1 MSKVPRPC
9 LRQPEQLRG
18 INPHTRQGQK
28 MAQITPVVGIDVSKE
43 RLDVALH
50 PEAERFS
57 VGNDSAGWQELC
69 RRLGTLGVRLIGIEP
84 SGGYER
90 DAVVALLNAGL
101 PVRSVN
107 PWKLRQF
114 AKALGLLAKNDRLD
128 ARAIAHFVATLPTRP
143 AQHDP
148 AREHLAELVAARRQ
162 LVDLQQ
168 ALGNQREQLR
178 DAELCRMNER
188 RLRQIAADLRRLEQR
203 IVAAIAAVP
212 AMARRYKLLCS
223 MPGVGPVLATTMLA
237 LLPEL
242 GAISH
247 RQIGALVGVVPYDF
261 DSGKMKGMRCIFG
274 GRAQVRRVLFMA
286 TQVAI
291 RWNPVLQ
298 AFHQRLRQAGK
309 KPKVAII
316 ATMRK
321 LLTMLNAMLRDGQS
335 WRAATA

>member
-9 LRQPEQLRG
+9 LRKPEQLRG
-18 INPHTRQGQK
+18 VNPHTRQGQK

-43 RLDVALH
+43 RLDVALY
-50 PEAERFS
+50 PEGESFS
-57 VGNDSAGWQELC
+57 AGNDSAGWQELC
-69 RRLGTLGVRLIGIEP
+69 RRLRMLGVRAIGIEP

-90 DAVVALLNAGL
+90 GAVAALLKAGL

-114 AKALGLLAKNDRLD
+114 AKATGQLAKNDRLD

-143 AQHDP
+143 AQHDA
-148 AREHLAELVAARRQ
+148 AREHLAELVTARRQ
-162 LVDLQQ
+162 LVELRQ

-188 RLRQIAADLRRLEQR
+188 RLRQIDADLRRLEQR

-223 MPGVGPVLATTMLA
+223 VPGVGPVLAATLLA

-242 GAISH
+242 GGITN
-247 RQIGALVGVVPYDF
+247 RRIGALVGVVPYDF
-261 DSGKMKGMRCIFG
+261 DSGKMKGLRCIFG
-274 GRAQVRRVLFMA
+274 GRAEVRRVLFMA
-286 TQVAI
+286 TQAAI
-291 RWNPVLQ
+291 QWNPVLQ
-298 AFHQRLRQAGK
+298 AFSRRLRQAGK
-309 KPKVAII
+309 KPKVAIV

-321 LLTMLNAMLRDGQS
+321 LLTRLNAMLRDDQP
-335 WRAATA
+335 WRAAAA

>member
-1 MSKVPRPC
+1 
-9 LRQPEQLRG
+9 
-18 INPHTRQGQK
+18 
-28 MAQITPVVGIDVSKE
+28 MAQITAVVGIDVSKE

-148 AREHLAELVAARRQ
+148 AREHLVELVTARRQ
-162 LVDLQQ
+162 LVDFRQ
-168 ALGNQREQLR
+168 ALGNQQEHLR
-178 DAELCRMNER
+178 DAELRRLNER
-188 RLRQIAADLRRLEQR
+188 RLRQSAADLRRLEQR
-203 IVAAIAAVP
+203 ILAAITAVP
-212 AMARRYKLLCS
+212 AMARRYTLLCS
-223 MPGVGPVLATTMLA
+223 VPGVGPVLAATVLA

-242 GAISH
+242 GAISN

-261 DSGKMKGMRCIFG
+261 DSGKMKGLRCIFG
-274 GRAQVRRVLFMA
+274 GRAEVRRVLFMA

-291 RWNPVLQ
+291 QWNPVLQ
-298 AFHQRLRQAGK
+298 AFSRRLRQAGK

-321 LLTMLNAMLRDGQS
+321 LLTTLNAMLRDGQP
-335 WRAATA
+335 WRAAAA

>member
-1 MSKVPRPC
+1 
-9 LRQPEQLRG
+9 
-18 INPHTRQGQK
+18 

-43 RLDVALH
+43 RLDVALY
-50 PEAERFS
+50 PEAESFS
-57 VGNDSAGWQELC
+57 VGNDRAGWQELG
-69 RRLGTLGVRLIGIEP
+69 RRLRPLGVRAIGIEP

-90 DAVVALLNAGL
+90 GAVAALLDAGL

-114 AKALGLLAKNDRLD
+114 AKAAGWLAKNDRLD
-128 ARAIAHFVATLPTRP
+128 ARAIACFVATLPTRP

-148 AREHLAELVAARRQ
+148 AREHLAELVTARRQ
-162 LVDLQQ
+162 LVDLRQ
-168 ALGNQREQLR
+168 ALDNQREQLR
-178 DAELCRMNER
+178 DAELRRMNER
-188 RLRQIAADLRRLEQR
+188 RQRQIDADLQRLEQR
-203 IVAAIAAVP
+203 IAAAIAAVP

-223 MPGVGPVLATTMLA
+223 VPGVGPVLAATLLA

-261 DSGKMKGMRCIFG
+261 DSGKMKGLRCIFG
-274 GRAQVRRVLFMA
+274 GRAEVRRVLFMA

-309 KPKVAII
+309 KPKVAIV
-316 ATMRK
+316 AAMRK
-321 LLTMLNAMLRDGQS
+321 LITRLNAMLRDGQP
-335 WRAATA
+335 WRAAAA